1 MHNVVGAQF
10 GLLLLLLFS
19 SRTKSVSNYF
29 FPCKNPLLSCKWTL
43 QNHCNSAVLVSPF
56 SSHNG
61 LSQPLKC
68 ICRFGSSFII
78 WNVPQCRFKNSSSLI
93 VPSLGNYVWKNASSE
108 SIIYV
113 ICSNSL
119 PISFWSLECTVGQRI
134 FTYLN
139 LLGRAMEVS
148 DTR

>member
-10 GLLLLLLFS
+10 GLPLLLLFN

-43 QNHCNSAVLVSPF
+43 QNHCNSVVLLSPF

-68 ICRFGSSFII
+68 ICLFGSSFII

-93 VPSLGNYVWKNASSE
+93 VPSLGNYKSE
-108 SIIYV
+108 KMPV
-113 ICSNSL
+113 
-119 PISFWSLECTVGQRI
+119 
-134 FTYLN
+134 LN
-139 LLGRAMEVS
+139 LLFMLYAAISYLFRFGVWNVL
-148 DTR
+148 